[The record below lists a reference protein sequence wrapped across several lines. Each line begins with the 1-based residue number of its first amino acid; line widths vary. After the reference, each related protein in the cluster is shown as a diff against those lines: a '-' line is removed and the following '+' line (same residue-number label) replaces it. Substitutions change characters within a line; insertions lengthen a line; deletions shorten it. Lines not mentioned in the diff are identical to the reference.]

1 MSKISETKYIYGL
14 FSNTDFNNTT
24 PPESCGFDLTTGED
38 KFCCTDLGPNS
49 QLVNE
54 PQKPLFKPER
64 HDRTAYPCMDYTSK
78 CEEWTRY
85 YPEHCS
91 PDYTPSGY
99 SVNRYPFMREVCQ
112 ESCRKIQESQ
122 GEPGYFSRTKSV
134 RSNKCENVSFFIQ
147 SQAIYNPKFLK
158 RFLNS
163 N

>member
-1 MSKISETKYIYGL
+1 MELVVGSDEKTNNMDFFPYI
-14 FSNTDFNNTT
+14 DFNNTT

-54 PQKPLFKPER
+54 PQKPLFKQN
-64 HDRTAYPCMDYTSK
+64 DGTAYPCMDYTSK
-78 CEEWTRY
+78 CEEWTRN

-122 GEPGYFSRTKSV
+122 GAPGYFSGVKSF
-134 RSNKCENVSFFIQ
+134 RSNKCENVRL
-147 SQAIYNPKFLK
+147 ANHNPNLLN
-158 RFLNS
+158 RSLNS
-163 N
+163 D